1 MQATDTFSVTR
12 RAPDFEDFVDIA
24 RRHRTW
30 ILGPLWA
37 GIVISTVVAFLWP
50 DTYVS
55 SALIRIT
62 SSQVPDR
69 PVQSNMNQLLTERIN
84 AITQGVLSRSTLT
97 NIIQTHDLYPR
108 DRRRLPMEDVI
119 EKMRTKDIRIG
130 MINLQQGQQSRAGAF
145 PITFQYENRYL
156 AQKVTADIVS
166 KLMNENER
174 ETISISQTT
183 TDFLTNEMQQAKAK
197 LDEIEG
203 KVSDFKSR
211 NFASLPESQQMN
223 LAALNSLDQRIGQ
236 LNATLS
242 RINQDKLLLES
253 QIRIQREQLAK
264 AIEAATIVGDP
275 TKVYQKS
282 EELGRKEREI
292 AAGEQA
298 LIQLRQQWTSA
309 HPEIKRVESL
319 LEIAR
324 KQRDDLLK
332 EDEANKKLLASEAGK
347 GNRRVV
353 VTREMQSM
361 EGAIKQLEAVI
372 HGKSLEAQDIANE
385 LSRTTAQ
392 VGGYQA
398 KILSSPAAQQQY
410 AMLTRDLDQSRAAYN
425 ALVSRQQDSERGTK
439 IIRNKQGESL
449 DLLDPASLPVNPSE
463 PKRGVIVGIGAM
475 VGLLLGVVMAGVREM
490 KDTTLKNLKDVR
502 AYTQLT
508 VLGSVP
514 LLEDDVVVKRR
525 KRMALLSWMTALV
538 VGAVVMAG
546 AVAFYYVTTT

>member
-1 MQATDTFSVTR
+1 MQATDTFSVSR

-69 PVQSNMNQLLTERIN
+69 LVQSNMNQLLTDRIN

-108 DRRRLPMEDVI
+108 DRRRMPMEDVI
-119 EKMRTKDIRIG
+119 EKMRSKDIRIG
-130 MINLQQGQQSRAGAF
+130 SLSIQQGQNRIGAF
-145 PITFQYENRYL
+145 PITFSYENRYL

-197 LDEIEG
+197 LDEIES
-203 KVSDFKSR
+203 KVSEFKGR
-211 NFASLPESQQMN
+211 NFGSLPDSQSMN
-223 LAALNSLDQRIGQ
+223 LAALNSLDQRVGQ
-236 LNATLS
+236 LNASLS
-242 RINQDKLLLES
+242 RINQDKLLMES
-253 QIRIQREQLAK
+253 QLRIQKDQLAK
-264 AIEAATIVGDP
+264 AIEVATVVGDP
-275 TKVYQKS
+275 TKTYQKN
-282 EELGRKEREI
+282 EELARREREI
-292 AAGEQA
+292 SVGEQS
-298 LIQLRQQWTSA
+298 LTELRQQWTAA
-309 HPEIKRVESL
+309 HPEIKRLESV
-319 LEIAR
+319 LEVAR
-324 KQRDDLLK
+324 KKRDELLK
-332 EDEANKKLLASEAGK
+332 EDEAAKKALQAESSK
-347 GNRRVV
+347 GTKRFVT
-353 VTREMQSM
+353 TREIQTL
-361 EGAIKQLEAVI
+361 EGSIKQVEAMI
-372 HGKSLEAQDIANE
+372 HGKTLETDDINSE
-385 LSRTTAQ
+385 LARTTAQ
-392 VGGYQA
+392 INAYQS
-398 KILSSPAAQQQY
+398 KILSSPTAQQQF
-410 AMLTRDLDQSRAAYN
+410 ALLSRDLEQSRATYN
-425 ALVSRQQDSERGTK
+425 ALLARQQDSERGTK

-463 PKRGVIVGIGAM
+463 PKRYVIIGVGA
-475 VGLLLGVVMAGVREM
+475 VLGLLAGVALSGIREM

-508 VLGSVP
+508 VLGSIP

-538 VGAVVMAG
+538 VGVAVMAG
-546 AVAFYYVTTT
+546 AIAYYYITTT

>member
-1 MQATDTFSVTR
+1 MQATDTFNVSR
-12 RAPDFEDFVDIA
+12 RAPDFEHFVDIA

-37 GIVISTVVAFLWP
+37 GIVIATVVAFLWP

-69 PVQSNMNQLLTERIN
+69 LVMSNMNQLLTERIN

-130 MINLQQGQQSRAGAF
+130 MLSLQQGQQSRAGAF

-264 AIEAATIVGDP
+264 ATEAATVIGDP

-282 EELGRKEREI
+282 EELARKEREI
-292 AAGEQA
+292 AAGEQM
-298 LIQLRQQWTSA
+298 LIQLRQQWTAA

-319 LEIAR
+319 LEITR

-332 EDEANKKLLASEAGK
+332 EDEANKKALTAEASK
-347 GNRRVV
+347 GNKRVV
-353 VTREMQSM
+353 VTREMQTM
-361 EGAIKQLEAVI
+361 EAAIKQTEAVI
-372 HGKSLEAQDIANE
+372 HGKSLEAQDIHNE

-392 VGGYQA
+392 INGYQA

-410 AMLTRDLDQSRAAYN
+410 AMLTRDLDQSRTMYN
-425 ALVSRQQDSERGTK
+425 ALLARQQDSERGTK

-449 DLLDPASLPVNPSE
+449 DLLDPASLPVNPS
-463 PKRGVIVGIGAM
+463 
-475 VGLLLGVVMAGVREM
+475 
-490 KDTTLKNLKDVR
+490 
-502 AYTQLT
+502 
-508 VLGSVP
+508 
-514 LLEDDVVVKRR
+514 
-525 KRMALLSWMTALV
+525 
-538 VGAVVMAG
+538 
-546 AVAFYYVTTT
+546 

>member
-1 MQATDTFSVTR
+1 MQATDTFSVSR

-69 PVQSNMNQLLTERIN
+69 LVQTNMNQLLTERIN

-108 DRRRLPMEDVI
+108 ERRRLPMEDVI

-130 MINLQQGQQSRAGAF
+130 MISVQGQQTRAGAF

-264 AIEAATIVGDP
+264 ATEAATVIGDP

-282 EELGRKEREI
+282 EELARREREI
-292 AAGEQA
+292 AAGEQM
-298 LIQLRQQWTSA
+298 LIQLRQQWTAA

-319 LEIAR
+319 LEITR

-332 EDEANKKLLASEAGK
+332 EDEANKKALTAEASK

-353 VTREMQSM
+353 VTREMQTM
-361 EGAIKQLEAVI
+361 EAAIKQTEAVI
-372 HGKSLEAQDIANE
+372 HGKSLEAQDIHNE

-392 VGGYQA
+392 IGGYQA

-410 AMLTRDLDQSRAAYN
+410 AMLTRDLEQSRTAYN
-425 ALVSRQQDSERGTK
+425 ALLARQQDSERGTK

-463 PKRGVIVGIGAM
+463 PKRAVIVGIGAV
-475 VGLLLGVVMAGVREM
+475 VGLLLGVVLAGVREM

-546 AVAFYYVTTT
+546 AVAYYYVTTT

>member
-1 MQATDTFSVTR
+1 MQATDTFSVSR

-30 ILGPLWA
+30 ILGPFWA
-37 GIVISTVVAFLWP
+37 GIVISTVIAFLWP

-69 PVQSNMNQLLTERIN
+69 LVQSNMNQLLTDRIN

-119 EKMRTKDIRIG
+119 ERMKGKDIRIG
-130 MINLQQGQQSRAGAF
+130 TLSLQQGQNRIGAF

-197 LDEIEG
+197 LDEIEA
-203 KVSDFKSR
+203 KVSEFKGR
-211 NFASLPESQQMN
+211 NFASLPDSQQMN
-223 LAALNSLDQRIGQ
+223 LAALNSLDQRVGQ

-242 RINQDKLLLES
+242 RINQDRLLMES
-253 QIRIQREQLAK
+253 NLRIQREQLAK
-264 AIEAATIVGDP
+264 ATEAATIVGDP
-275 TKVYQKS
+275 TKVYQKN
-282 EELGRKEREI
+282 EELARKEREI

-298 LIQLRQQWTSA
+298 LTQLRQQYTA
-309 HPEIKRVESL
+309 EYPEIKRFESML
-319 LEIAR
+319 AVAR
-324 KQRDDLLK
+324 KQRDELLK
-332 EDEANKKLLASEAGK
+332 EDEASKKALQTEAGK
-347 GNRRVV
+347 GNKRVV
-353 VTREMQSM
+353 VTREMQTM
-361 EGAIKQLEAVI
+361 EAAIKQIEAMI
-372 HGKSLEAQDIANE
+372 HGKTLEAQDVNNE
-385 LSRTTAQ
+385 LTRTTAQ
-392 VGGYQA
+392 INSYQS
-398 KILSSPAAQQQY
+398 KVLSSPAAQQQY
-410 AMLTRDLDQSRAAYN
+410 SLLTRDLEQSRATYN
-425 ALVSRQQDSERGTK
+425 GLLARQQDSERGTK

-463 PKRGVIVGIGAM
+463 PKRPVIIGIGAV
-475 VGLLLGVVMAGVREM
+475 VGLLLGVVLSGVREM

-538 VGAVVMAG
+538 VGAIVMAG
-546 AVAFYYVTTT
+546 AVTYYYVTTT

>member
-1 MQATDTFSVTR
+1 MQATDTFSVSR

-69 PVQSNMNQLLTERIN
+69 LVQSNMNQLLTDRIN

-108 DRRRLPMEDVI
+108 ERRRLPMEDVI
-119 EKMRTKDIRIG
+119 EKMRNRDIRIG
-130 MINLQQGQQSRAGAF
+130 SLSLQQGQNRVGAF

-197 LDEIEG
+197 LDDIEA
-203 KVSDFKSR
+203 KVSEFKGR
-211 NFASLPESQQMN
+211 NFASLPDSQQMN
-223 LAALNSLDQRIGQ
+223 LAALNSLDQRVGQ
-236 LNATLS
+236 LNTTLS

-253 QIRIQREQLAK
+253 QLRIQRDQLAK
-264 AIEAATIVGDP
+264 AVEAATIVGDP
-275 TKVYQKS
+275 AKVYQKN
-282 EELGRKEREI
+282 EELARKEREI
-292 AAGEQA
+292 AANEQQ
-298 LIQLRQQWTSA
+298 LIFLKQQWTSA
-309 HPEIKRVESL
+309 HPEIKRVEAML
-319 LEIAR
+319 DVAR
-324 KQRDDLLK
+324 KQRDELLK
-332 EDEANKKLLASEAGK
+332 EDEANKKALQSEAGK
-347 GNRRVV
+347 GTKRVV
-353 VTREMQSM
+353 VTREMQTM
-361 EGAIKQLEAVI
+361 EGSIKQLEAVI
-372 HGKSLEAQDIANE
+372 HGKTLEAQDINNE
-385 LSRTTAQ
+385 LSRTSSQIT
-392 VGGYQA
+392 GYQA

-410 AMLTRDLDQSRAAYN
+410 ALLTRDLEQARSTYN
-425 ALVSRQQDSERGTK
+425 ALSSRQQDSERGTK

-449 DLLDPASLPVNPSE
+449 DLLDPASLPVNPNE
-463 PKRGVIVGIGAM
+463 PKRGVIVGLGAV
-475 VGLLLGVVMAGVREM
+475 VGLLLGVVLAGVREM

-514 LLEDDVVVKRR
+514 LLEDDIVVKRR
-525 KRMALLSWMTALV
+525 KRMSLLSWMTALV
-538 VGAVVMAG
+538 VGVIVMAG
-546 AVAFYYVTTT
+546 AVAYYYVTTT